1 MPSINYFFFFGSSTE
16 LSEDELDVDGED
28 FFFFLAPPFL
38 IQASA
43 LKSPYLSAE
52 LESACKGRILAE
64 SFSLVVTSSC
74 TASLSWAGRN
84 SCMDGIARVQSEAV
98 KASHLVATS
107 LKTGLHLGLTLR
119 LRLSLGDH
127 VILGHLYVHSASISR
142 KKDF

>member
-1 MPSINYFFFFGSSTE
+1 MPSINYFFFSDGFFFGFSTE

-74 TASLSWAGRN
+74 TASLSWVRRK
-84 SCMDGIARVQSEAV
+84 DLWVQ
-98 KASHLVATS
+98 
-107 LKTGLHLGLTLR
+107 LTLNQDENLTLLPAR
-119 LRLSLGDH
+119 
-127 VILGHLYVHSASISR
+127 
-142 KKDF
+142 

>member
-1 MPSINYFFFFGSSTE
+1 MPSINYFFFSDGFFFRSSTE

-43 LKSPYLSAE
+43 LKSPYLSTE

-84 SCMDGIARVQSEAV
+84 SYYM
-98 KASHLVATS
+98 
-107 LKTGLHLGLTLR
+107 GLQEFNLR
-119 LRLSLGDH
+119 Q
-127 VILGHLYVHSASISR
+127 
-142 KKDF
+142 